1 MHWEKVTAETHER
14 LWPYFMP
21 CQLCGRQSGGLG
33 VTALYLLTPEQ
44 GEHTATALAAVAG
57 PHVLCDRCYKE

>member
-21 CQLCGRQSGGLG
+21 CQQCGRQSGGRE
-33 VTALYLLTPEQ
+33 VAALYLLTPEQ
-44 GEHTATALAAVAG
+44 GEDAATVAG
-57 PHVLCDRCYKE
+57 PHILCDRCYKE